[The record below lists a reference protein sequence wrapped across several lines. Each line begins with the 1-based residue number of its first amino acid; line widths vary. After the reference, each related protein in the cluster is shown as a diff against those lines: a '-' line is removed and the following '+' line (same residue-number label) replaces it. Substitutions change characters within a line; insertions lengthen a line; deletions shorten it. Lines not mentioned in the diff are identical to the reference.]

1 MNISMNG
8 MAANS
13 FDIIINV
20 GGEVFG
26 VNKTDIAEIS
36 LYDIDSFIPEALEM
50 YEDLIVK
57 PEGALPSTKKGMMT
71 ALRLSKF
78 RYTHSA
84 GDVRIL
90 ERKVLDANFPEEL
103 LDEVYNIRHTLGEMC
118 IEMFGKF

>member
-50 YEDLIVK
+50 YEDLIGK

-78 RYTHSA
+78 RYTRSA